1 MKVKTGPSKP
11 KSFSKKPQSGAIQK
25 KKFSKPTG
33 GVLKNI
39 VKITDAFEE
48 LKSGKDPI
56 GISCSKEPKA
66 VKKQAA
72 KDSEKANKADGKATK
87 NPFGAKKGSKKPVVA
102 PIPKKPKKETA
113 DGVSKV
119 SMKSKILE
127 SCKPVDEDN
136 PKLDIDKVN
145 FKHVRISTFPIKLYM

>member
-11 KSFSKKPQSGAIQK
+11 KSFSKKPQSGTIHK

-66 VKKQAA
+66 VKKQAV
-72 KDSEKANKADGKATK
+72 KDSDKTNKADGKVTK
-87 NPFGAKKGSKKPVVA
+87 NPFDVKKGSKKSVVA
-102 PIPKKPKKETA
+102 PKQKKPKKEAA
-113 DGVSKV
+113 DGVPKV
-119 SMKSKILE
+119 SKKSKLLE
-127 SCKPVDEDN
+127 SYVPVDEND
-136 PKLDIDKVN
+136 PKLDINKVN
-145 FKHVRISTFPIKLYM
+145 FKVLSRCVVLLF